1 MVNIADFLAGANHY
15 GTLSSFCLISKRL
28 KEETKPVLYETIFLS
43 EQEIKRCEEG
53 RTRKADVYRF
63 AK

>member
-1 MVNIADFLAGANHY
+1 MINIAGFLAGANDY
-15 GTLSSFCLISKRL
+15 RTLLSFCLISKRF
-28 KEETKPVLYETIFLS
+28 KEETKSVLFETVFVS